1 MAPTLAGALAP
12 RQENPSTGVDVS
24 SLLSQFDPDEMTTAN
39 KVTVLRILLVPVFV
53 VQVLYYERTGD
64 EWHRLAAILSFAVAA
79 ISDAYDGY
87 LARRYNQWSEL
98 GALLD
103 PVADKL
109 LLVSALVLLT
119 FDKRPHLPN
128 LPLWLAGTVIGRDVI
143 QAIGFAV
150 LHYTLGGKVPVR
162 PRLIGKAATVLQM
175 LTVSWALLKWPM
187 DWLGWF
193 ALAAAVCTA
202 VSGVIYVMDGMKLLS
217 ASPDSAPA
225 QKILQTDQLNEITH
239 ATRPKTQGR

>member
-1 MAPTLAGALAP
+1 
-12 RQENPSTGVDVS
+12 
-24 SLLSQFDPDEMTTAN
+24 MTTAN
-39 KVTVLRILLVPVFV
+39 KVTVLRILLVPFFV
-53 VQVLYYERTGD
+53 VQVLYYERTG
-64 EWHRLAAILSFAVAA
+64 EEGHRLAAILCFAFAA
-79 ISDAYDGY
+79 ITDAYDGY

-128 LPLWLAGTVIGRDVI
+128 LPLWLAGTVIGRDTV

-150 LHYTLGGKVPVR
+150 LHYTLGKVPVR
-162 PRLIGKAATVLQM
+162 PRLVGKGATVLQM
-175 LTVSWALLKWPM
+175 VTVSWALLKWPEN
-187 DWLGWF
+187 WLLPLS
-193 ALAAAVCTA
+193 LATAVLTV

-217 ASPDSAPA
+217 ASPDSAPSPGEPPD
-225 QKILQTDQLNEITH
+225 K
-239 ATRPKTQGR
+239 PKP

>member
-1 MAPTLAGALAP
+1 MAPALTVFRSCP
-12 RQENPSTGVDVS
+12 KLGPEVV
-24 SLLSQFDPDEMTTAN
+24 TTAN
-39 KVTVLRILLVPVFV
+39 KVTVLRILLVPFFV
-53 VQVLYYERTGD
+53 VQVLYYERTGG
-64 EWHRLAAILSFAVAA
+64 EGHRLAAVLSFAIAA

-87 LARRYNQWSEL
+87 LARRYNQKSEL
-98 GALLD
+98 GTLLD

-128 LPLWLAGTVIGRDVI
+128 LPLWLAGTVIGRDAI

-175 LTVSWALLKWPM
+175 VTVSWALLKWPQ
-187 DWLGWF
+187 DWLGPL
-193 ALAAAVCTA
+193 ALATAVCTG

-217 ASPDSAPA
+217 ASPDSAP
-225 QKILQTDQLNEITH
+225 LPVEPPDQ
-239 ATRPKTQGR
+239 PKQ

>member
-1 MAPTLAGALAP
+1 
-12 RQENPSTGVDVS
+12 
-24 SLLSQFDPDEMTTAN
+24 MTTAN

-53 VQVLYYERTGD
+53 VQVLYYERTG
-64 EWHRLAAILSFAVAA
+64 EEAHRLAAVLCFAVAA

-103 PVADKL
+103 PLADKL

-128 LPLWLAGTVIGRDVI
+128 LPLWLAGTVIGRDAI

-162 PRLIGKAATVLQM
+162 PRFIGKVATVLQM
-175 LTVSWALLKWPM
+175 VTVSWALLKWPS
-187 DWLGWF
+187 DWLAGL
-193 ALAAAVCTA
+193 ALATAVCT
-202 VSGVIYVMDGMKLLS
+202 VISGVIYVSDGMKRLS
-217 ASPDSAPA
+217 ASPDSLPV
-225 QKILQTDQLNEITH
+225 
-239 ATRPKTQGR
+239 PKEASPKPPQ

>member
-1 MAPTLAGALAP
+1 
-12 RQENPSTGVDVS
+12 
-24 SLLSQFDPDEMTTAN
+24 MTTAN
-39 KVTVLRILLVPVFV
+39 KVTVLRILLVPFFV

-64 EWHRLAAILSFAVAA
+64 EGHRLAAVLCFAIAA

-87 LARRYNQWSEL
+87 LARRYNQMSEL

-103 PVADKL
+103 PLADKI
-109 LLVSALVLLT
+109 LLVSALALLT

-128 LPLWLAGTVIGRDVI
+128 LPLWLAGTVIGRDAI

-162 PRLIGKAATVLQM
+162 PRLVGKAATVLQM
-175 LTVSWALLKWPM
+175 VTVSWALLKWPL
-187 DWLGWF
+187 DWLHPL
-193 ALAAAVCTA
+193 ALATAVCTG

-217 ASPDSAPA
+217 ASPDSSPSPGNSPDKPAP
-225 QKILQTDQLNEITH
+225 
-239 ATRPKTQGR
+239 

>member
-1 MAPTLAGALAP
+1 
-12 RQENPSTGVDVS
+12 V
-24 SLLSQFDPDEMTTAN
+24 TTAC
-39 KVTVLRILLVPVFV
+39 KVTVVRILLVPFFV
-53 VQVLYYERTGD
+53 VQVLYYERTGG
-64 EWHRLAAILSFAVAA
+64 EGHRLAAILCFAIAA

-87 LARRYNQWSEL
+87 LARRYNQKSEL

-162 PRLIGKAATVLQM
+162 PRFIGKAATVLQM
-175 LTVSWALLKWPM
+175 VTVSWALLKWPEN
-187 DWLGWF
+187 WLLPLS
-193 ALAAAVCTA
+193 LAAAVCAA
-202 VSGVIYVMDGMKLLS
+202 VSGVIYVLDGMKLLS
-217 ASPDSAPA
+217 ASPDSAPSPGEPP
-225 QKILQTDQLNEITH
+225 DP
-239 ATRPKTQGR
+239 PKP